1 MADTSAWDGGPNPVR
16 AHSVIRNNSDAMSE
30 SHPPVRPWG
39 EANAK
44 EPNMAKMIFVNLPVS
59 DLARST
65 AFYQAIGGEKNPQ
78 FSDDTASCM
87 VFSDTIHVMLLTHDK
102 YRQFTSKKIA
112 DAKATS
118 QVLICLSADSRD
130 AVDDVVGKAQGAGGG
145 DDPGPKQDYGFMY
158 GRSFEDPDGHH
169 WEVMWMDVAA
179 AQSAMAQA

>member
-1 MADTSAWDGGPNPVR
+1 
-16 AHSVIRNNSDAMSE
+16 
-30 SHPPVRPWG
+30 
-39 EANAK
+39 
-44 EPNMAKMIFVNLPVS
+44 MAKMIFVNLPVG

-78 FSDDTASCM
+78 FSDGTASCM
-87 VFSDTIHVMLLTHDK
+87 VFSESIYVMLLTHDK

-130 AVDDVVGKAQGAGGG
+130 AVDDVVAKAQGAGGG
-145 DDPGPKQDYGFMY
+145 ADPGPKQDYGFMY
-158 GRSFEDPDGHH
+158 GRSFEDPDGHI

-179 AQSAMAQA
+179 ANAPQAATADA